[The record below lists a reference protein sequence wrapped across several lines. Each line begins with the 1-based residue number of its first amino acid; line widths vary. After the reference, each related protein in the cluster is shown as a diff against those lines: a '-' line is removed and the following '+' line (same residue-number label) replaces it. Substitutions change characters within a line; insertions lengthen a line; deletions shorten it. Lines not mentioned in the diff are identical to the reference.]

1 MKDNSFAYVILA
13 LIILVGSIIVAFL
26 VPEKKEEYNIIS
38 TINGTKYE
46 AIIYTNNVVAVGFH
60 RCIGNNCFNET
71 KEYKY
76 SKEVMNELRNM
87 IKSFDNDFVEYDKD
101 EIYNILIYDT
111 NTDKA
116 LYDPDSYELI
126 NLTNRLILGQK

>member
-1 MKDNSFAYVILA
+1 MIIKKWQQLILRK
-13 LIILVGSIIVAFL
+13 
-26 VPEKKEEYNIIS
+26 EKHI
-38 TINGTKYE
+38 
-46 AIIYTNNVVAVGFH
+46 
-60 RCIGNNCFNET
+60 
-71 KEYKY
+71 
-76 SKEVMNELRNM
+76 
-87 IKSFDNDFVEYDKD
+87 NDFVEYDKD

>member
-1 MKDNSFAYVILA
+1 
-13 LIILVGSIIVAFL
+13 
-26 VPEKKEEYNIIS
+26 
-38 TINGTKYE
+38 
-46 AIIYTNNVVAVGFH
+46 
-60 RCIGNNCFNET
+60 
-71 KEYKY
+71 
-76 SKEVMNELRNM
+76 M

>member
-1 MKDNSFAYVILA
+1 MNFVDTI
-13 LIILVGSIIVAFL
+13 
-26 VPEKKEEYNIIS
+26 
-38 TINGTKYE
+38 ING
-46 AIIYTNNVVAVGFH
+46 IHVGKDDYDDNEGYLDDPDVEEDMVFM
-60 RCIGNNCFNET
+60 NET